1 MEYLDIWIPSAVSVL
16 GFAVTIYTVNRKISS
31 ISKERIK
38 GERQDLY
45 IELYSQLEELIKD
58 NSIIFDKVYFD
69 SLSAFQGKIKL
80 IATNEVIIAFRDVL
94 NFIFSKQKEFEEFAN
109 SNDPEMDSRYY
120 EYIENET
127 NGEVAEIFHGYNEM
141 EKYQALVLEYK
152 QENIPSKKEIK
163 DKVTSVLNEMRKD
176 IGNDFYFEGRANN
189 NGE

>member
-80 IATNEVIIAFRDVL
+80 IATNEVIITFRDVL

-120 EYIENET
+120 EYIEDET
-127 NGEVAEIFHGYNEM
+127 NGEVAEIFHGYDEM
-141 EKYQALVLEYK
+141 EKYQALVIEYK

-176 IGNDFYFEGRANN
+176 IGNDFYFEVSVNN